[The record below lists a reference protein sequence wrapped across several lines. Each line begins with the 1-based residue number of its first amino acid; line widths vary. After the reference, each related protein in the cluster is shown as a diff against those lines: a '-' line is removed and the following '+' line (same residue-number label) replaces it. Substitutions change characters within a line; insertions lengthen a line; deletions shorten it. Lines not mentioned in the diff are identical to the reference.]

1 MAMNPVID
9 LRRSVLALAASVV
22 VLAFAATARS
32 FPGWPSDLPDKPKM
46 YLIDGYLDRTPEGV
60 PALDEIAVAAR
71 GKADRKLFVTE
82 YGTPG
87 ETMLDMHLSR
97 NMARTYSL
105 TGSVEEVARMIDA
118 PEGAQVRGL
127 FIAYTSGAPVL
138 LIGQLE
144 LPAAPGAEPEEA
156 AS

>member
-1 MAMNPVID
+1 MNPVLD
-9 LRRSVLALAASVV
+9 LRRTVLALAASVV
-22 VLAFAATARS
+22 VLAFAATAWS

-46 YLIDGYLDRTPEGV
+46 YLIDGYLDHTPEGV

-71 GKADRKLFVTE
+71 GGKADRKLFVTE

-144 LPAAPGAEPEEA
+144 LPAAPDAESAES